1 MGAAP
6 CRARLPARR
15 QRRDRRECRSA
26 PQHDRECPDRS
37 DRDHAHLRGLHGDL
51 WWQQS
56 LFAGAPRADLRAGEC
71 AAHCGRRL
79 EKARRAEGDLRNGA
93 QALGH
98 GEESRQV
105 QGTVLPTLGQP
116 ERRQCDGAHHQRAA
130 RSHRRGGGRRRRQVD
145 VVSNR
150 GRAESQRQQAHRAR
164 RMTMPAPIAPDGG
177 AATAPT
183 LALAQFAA
191 SLTGQALPSD
201 IKVKLGELLLD
212 YVRVASIGAGM
223 SWSAWADS
231 YMADLGG
238 QGRAAVL
245 FRPHR
250 RDAVRAAFLNATY
263 AGSIDA
269 DDTHVGSML
278 HPGSIV
284 FSAALALADEID
296 ADGQAFV
303 AAVAAGYEAMIRIA
317 LAIQPSHFQ
326 RGFQSTATCGG
337 FGAAV
342 AAARLAFHGTAA
354 ADHKIASTIGLVASF
369 SGGLTQFY
377 QSGSTVKRI
386 HAARAAENGV
396 AAALLVRQGFTG
408 PQDII
413 EGANGFARAY
423 ADAADLG
430 IITKGL
436 GSDYLLREVTV
447 KGHACSARV
456 QAAVEG
462 ILDLCKANR
471 IQPDDV
477 ADLFVGIPAVILG
490 RLTIPKPIDVQA
502 AQMSLPHSAALAV
515 AMASAAEDG
524 FALS

>member
-1 MGAAP
+1 
-6 CRARLPARR
+6 
-15 QRRDRRECRSA
+15 
-26 PQHDRECPDRS
+26 
-37 DRDHAHLRGLHGDL
+37 
-51 WWQQS
+51 
-56 LFAGAPRADLRAGEC
+56 
-71 AAHCGRRL
+71 
-79 EKARRAEGDLRNGA
+79 
-93 QALGH
+93 
-98 GEESRQV
+98 
-105 QGTVLPTLGQP
+105 
-116 ERRQCDGAHHQRAA
+116 
-130 RSHRRGGGRRRRQVD
+130 
-145 VVSNR
+145 
-150 GRAESQRQQAHRAR
+150 
-164 RMTMPAPIAPDGG
+164 MPAPIAPDGG

-201 IKVKLGELLLD
+201 IKAKLGELLLD

-231 YMADLGG
+231 YLADLGG

-369 SGGLTQFY
+369 SGGLTRFY
-377 QSGSTVKRI
+377 FSGSTVKRI

-396 AAALLVRQGFTG
+396 AATLLARHGFAG
-408 PQDII
+408 PEDII
-413 EGANGFARAY
+413 EGANGFACAY
-423 ADAADLG
+423 ADSVDFKRITQDLG
-430 IITKGL
+430 T
-436 GSDYLLREVTV
+436 DYVLREVTV

-462 ILDLCKANR
+462 IFALCRTHHIDPDR
-471 IQPDDV
+471 I
-477 ADLFVGIPAVILG
+477 ADILIGIPTVIRG
-490 RLTIPKPIDVQA
+490 RLTIPQPIDVQA
-502 AQMSLPHSAALAV
+502 AQMSLPHSAALA
-515 AMASAAEDG
+515 AAIGPVDDG
-524 FALS
+524 FALSVADYERSLGDPRVKRIEKLVRCEVHSQVEAATTAAAVPARVTITLTDGSKHSVFVPAPKGSPSRPFSHDDHVARFRRELANRFTAHACDQIVEIAENLADLDKVRRLTDLLTVAVAGP

>member
-1 MGAAP
+1 
-6 CRARLPARR
+6 
-15 QRRDRRECRSA
+15 
-26 PQHDRECPDRS
+26 
-37 DRDHAHLRGLHGDL
+37 
-51 WWQQS
+51 
-56 LFAGAPRADLRAGEC
+56 
-71 AAHCGRRL
+71 
-79 EKARRAEGDLRNGA
+79 
-93 QALGH
+93 
-98 GEESRQV
+98 
-105 QGTVLPTLGQP
+105 
-116 ERRQCDGAHHQRAA
+116 
-130 RSHRRGGGRRRRQVD
+130 
-145 VVSNR
+145 
-150 GRAESQRQQAHRAR
+150 
-164 RMTMPAPIAPDGG
+164 MTMPAPIAPDG
-177 AATAPT
+177 ATTAPT
-183 LALAQFAA
+183 FALAQFAA

-201 IKVKLGELLLD
+201 IKAKLGELLLD

-284 FSAALALADEID
+284 FSAALALADETD

-369 SGGLTQFY
+369 SGGLTRFY
-377 QSGSTVKRI
+377 FSGSTVKRI

-396 AAALLVRQGFTG
+396 AATLLARHGFAG
-408 PQDII
+408 PEDII
-413 EGANGFARAY
+413 EGANGFACAY
-423 ADAADLG
+423 ADSVDFKRITQDLG
-430 IITKGL
+430 T
-436 GSDYLLREVTV
+436 DYVLREVTV

-462 ILDLCKANR
+462 IFALCRTHHIDPDR
-471 IQPDDV
+471 I
-477 ADLFVGIPAVILG
+477 ADILIGIPTVIRG
-490 RLTIPKPIDVQA
+490 RLTIPQPIDVQA
-502 AQMSLPHSAALAV
+502 AQMSLPHSAALA
-515 AMASAAEDG
+515 AAIGPVDDG
-524 FALS
+524 FALSVADYERSLGDPRVKRIEKLVRCEVHSQVEAATTAAAVPARVTITLTDGSKHSVFVPAPKGSPSRPFSHDDHVARFRRELANRFTAHACDQIVEIAENLADLDKVRRLTDLLTVAVAGP

>member
-1 MGAAP
+1 
-6 CRARLPARR
+6 
-15 QRRDRRECRSA
+15 
-26 PQHDRECPDRS
+26 
-37 DRDHAHLRGLHGDL
+37 
-51 WWQQS
+51 
-56 LFAGAPRADLRAGEC
+56 
-71 AAHCGRRL
+71 
-79 EKARRAEGDLRNGA
+79 
-93 QALGH
+93 
-98 GEESRQV
+98 
-105 QGTVLPTLGQP
+105 
-116 ERRQCDGAHHQRAA
+116 
-130 RSHRRGGGRRRRQVD
+130 
-145 VVSNR
+145 
-150 GRAESQRQQAHRAR
+150 
-164 RMTMPAPIAPDGG
+164 MTMPAPIAPDG
-177 AATAPT
+177 ATTAPT
-183 LALAQFAA
+183 FALAQFAA

-201 IKVKLGELLLD
+201 IKAKLGELLLD

-369 SGGLTQFY
+369 SGGLTRFY
-377 QSGSTVKRI
+377 FSGSTVKRI

-396 AAALLVRQGFTG
+396 AATLLARHGFAG
-408 PQDII
+408 PEDII
-413 EGANGFARAY
+413 EGANGFACAY
-423 ADAADLG
+423 ADSVDFKRITQDLG
-430 IITKGL
+430 T
-436 GSDYLLREVTV
+436 DYVLREVTV

-462 ILDLCKANR
+462 IFALCRTHHIDPDR
-471 IQPDDV
+471 I
-477 ADLFVGIPAVILG
+477 ADILIGIPTVIRG
-490 RLTIPKPIDVQA
+490 RLTIPQPIDVQA
-502 AQMSLPHSAALAV
+502 AQMSLPHSAALA
-515 AMASAAEDG
+515 AAIGPVDDG
-524 FALS
+524 FALSVADYERSLGDPRVKRIEKLVRCEVHSQVEAATTAAAVRARVTITLTDGSKHSVFVPAPKGSPSRPFSHDDHVARFRRELANRFTAHACDQIVEIAENLADLDKVRRLTDLLTVAVAGP